1 MGKYSLVITLGVM
14 SVVSLIALQGQ
25 RMSMDTQDRQ
35 SRREGQ
41 VIARQIAR
49 SGHNTI
55 LAEARAQTDPG
66 DDVSSIVSD
75 VGTIQGSYEGGT
87 YRAWLEKISPTAYK
101 AIAEGK
107 KVVSG
112 RVVKHELGDNYADN
126 TMVKVPTVT
135 QPSVLKAEFID
146 SQAGY
151 CSAIYLQ
158 RFVPKTNNGHGN
170 NCDGVDSSNPGN
182 APFQSEDTNPNVDD
196 ECGGGGAHPSNG
208 NGNGSSKGAFREL
221 EPELVF
227 APGNDRNGVSTTFEK
242 TIQPGTRLNF
252 ILAVDADHTCEMRGD
267 TTLAANSD
275 FYDYTRESFSQ
286 DKSDLEKIKEKPYAM
301 IEETSAGYRVAFE
314 DLVFDDKKLW
324 DIKENGYPNSSPD
337 GGDWNS
343 KEETYGG
350 DGWPKNDKGRRK
362 LINYGDAPDF
372 SDQVLQMTLE
382 SPTEDETGREEVA
395 VD

>member
-1 MGKYSLVITLGVM
+1 MGKYSLVITLGIM

-25 RMSMDTQDRQ
+25 QMSMDTQDRQ

-49 SGHNTI
+49 SGHNAV
-55 LAEARAQTDPG
+55 LAEARAHTDPG

-75 VGTIQGSYEGGT
+75 VGTITGSYEGGN

-107 KVVSG
+107 KVVAG
-112 RVVKHELGDNYADN
+112 RVVKHKLGDNYADN
-126 TMVKVPTVT
+126 TMVKAPTVT
-135 QPSVLKAEFID
+135 QPSVLKAEFKE
-146 SQAGY
+146 SMAGY

-170 NCDGVDSSNPGN
+170 NCDGVDSSNPG
-182 APFQSEDTNPNVDD
+182 QSHQGEDTNPNVDD
-196 ECGGGGAHPSNG
+196 ECGGGGAYPSNG
-208 NGNGSSKGAFREL
+208 SGSGSSKGAYREL

-242 TIQPGTRLNF
+242 TIQPGTKLNF
-252 ILAVDADHTCEMRGD
+252 ILAVDADYTCEMRGD

-286 DKSDLEKIKEKPYAM
+286 DESDLEKIKEKPYAM
-301 IEETSAGYRVAFE
+301 IEETSEGYRVAFE
-314 DLVFDDKKLW
+314 DLVFDEKKLW
-324 DIKENGYPNSSPD
+324 DIKENGYPGSTSWD
-337 GGDWNS
+337 AQD
-343 KEETYGG
+343 ETYGG
-350 DGWPKNDKGRRK
+350 DGWEKNGDG
-362 LINYGDAPDF
+362 LNDLEDYGNIPDF

-382 SPTEDETGREEVA
+382 SPTEDEAEDGEVA
-395 VD
+395 DG